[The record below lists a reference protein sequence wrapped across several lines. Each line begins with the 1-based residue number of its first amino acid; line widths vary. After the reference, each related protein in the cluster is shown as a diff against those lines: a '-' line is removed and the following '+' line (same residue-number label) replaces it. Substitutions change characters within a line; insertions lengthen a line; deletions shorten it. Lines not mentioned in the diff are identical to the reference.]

1 MDWRTFVRAHL
12 SEITGNPA
20 RDEEIVE
27 ELAQYAALRVE
38 DARTAGL
45 TEQQALERVTR
56 ELKSNTLASTLRE
69 ADRRRPAAPVPP
81 ISGERSIMR
90 DLWQDVGYALRL
102 LVRDRGFTAASVATL
117 TLGIGMTAAIFSV
130 VDRVLLRPMPY
141 PDAGRLVMVWETDRA
156 SGTSREPGSFPDFI
170 DYQQRTR
177 TLETIGA
184 FSPFDAN
191 LQPDRGDPSRAAAI
205 AATPEVLGMLGVRP
219 IAGRIFTAED
229 DRPNAP
235 GTVLISERLWDAA
248 FARQSVVGRTLRVND
263 RARVIIGIVP
273 TAADTGLAQMLLAAD
288 YGGGFATRDART
300 RVDLW
305 TPLQA
310 DGQRFPRRTHPFL
323 MMGKMRAGDGTAAA
337 QDELSAIAAALERE
351 YPENDK
357 RGVVVEPIAQ
367 VVLGPVGPPLVLLM
381 AAVGLVLLMACVNVA
396 NLLLTRGTKRL
407 RELAVRAALGAE
419 MTRLVRQFIAENIV
433 LTMGSGAAALALAYL
448 ALRVLLVTAPGD
460 IPRLADVGIDGRV
473 LLLAFGSCSAIA
485 LVFSLVPI
493 VQARRT
499 DLQTVLRGEESRG
512 ATEGQHGHLLRSGL
526 VILEVALAVMI
537 TTGAG
542 LLIKSFWQ
550 LRETDPGFQAAGVLK
565 AEFLL
570 PQSRYPVAGN
580 PIPTSPA
587 IVQFNQDLA
596 RRVTALPGVQSAA
609 FAANHPLD
617 GGFTSSFSAPG
628 RAAEAESWPEISI
641 RRVSPRYFET
651 LRTPLVAGRY
661 LEDRDLAQRGVVV
674 NQAVA
679 DLVFSGKNAVGQQIV
694 FFGPMAWT
702 IVGVVGN
709 ERFQGVAREAPIA
722 VYLHLDVLVSPAE
735 ALIVRTGGDAAV
747 LAASVRSAIKELDPQ
762 LVVFGLEPLENTLA
776 QSLSEERFLMAL
788 LGVFAALALV
798 LAAVGIHG
806 VLAYLV
812 AQRSR
817 EIGIRMALGASA
829 RRVLGAVVAQGA
841 TLTGLGLAVGFALA
855 FAARQLLSG
864 LLHGV
869 TATDIPTL
877 LAVIGVLGGVATMS
891 VWLPARRA
899 LHVDP
904 LVILR
909 RD

>member
-1 MDWRTFVRAHL
+1 
-12 SEITGNPA
+12 
-20 RDEEIVE
+20 
-27 ELAQYAALRVE
+27 
-38 DARTAGL
+38 
-45 TEQQALERVTR
+45 
-56 ELKSNTLASTLRE
+56 
-69 ADRRRPAAPVPP
+69 
-81 ISGERSIMR
+81 MR
-90 DLWQDVGYALRL
+90 
-102 LVRDRGFTAASVATL
+102 
-117 TLGIGMTAAIFSV
+117 
-130 VDRVLLRPMPY
+130 
-141 PDAGRLVMVWETDRA
+141 
-156 SGTSREPGSFPDFI
+156 
-170 DYQQRTR
+170 
-177 TLETIGA
+177 
-184 FSPFDAN
+184 
-191 LQPDRGDPSRAAAI
+191 
-205 AATPEVLGMLGVRP
+205 
-219 IAGRIFTAED
+219 
-229 DRPNAP
+229 
-235 GTVLISERLWDAA
+235 
-248 FARQSVVGRTLRVND
+248 
-263 RARVIIGIVP
+263 
-273 TAADTGLAQMLLAAD
+273 
-288 YGGGFATRDART
+288 
-300 RVDLW
+300 
-305 TPLQA
+305 
-310 DGQRFPRRTHPFL
+310 
-323 MMGKMRAGDGTAAA
+323 
-337 QDELSAIAAALERE
+337 
-351 YPENDK
+351 
-357 RGVVVEPIAQ
+357 Q
-367 VVLGPVGPPLVLLM
+367 VVLGPVGPPLLLLM
-381 AAVGLVLLMACVNVA
+381 AAVGLVLVMACVNVA

-407 RELAVRAALGAE
+407 REVAVRAALGAE
-419 MTRLVRQFIAENIV
+419 MRRLVRQFIAENIV
-433 LTMGSGAAALALAYL
+433 LTMGSGVAALALAYL

-460 IPRLADVGIDGRV
+460 IPRLADVSIDRRV
-473 LLLAFGSCSAIA
+473 LLMAFGSCSVIA

-493 VQARRT
+493 FQARRT
-499 DLQTVLRGEESRG
+499 DLQTVLRSEESRG

-587 IVQFNQDLA
+587 IVQFNQTLA
-596 RRVTALPGVQSAA
+596 RRVAAVPGVRSAA

-617 GGFTSSFSAPG
+617 GGFASSFSAPG

-641 RRVSPRYFET
+641 RRISPGYFET

-661 LEDRDLAQRGVVV
+661 LDDRDLAQRGVVV

-679 DLVFSGKNAVGQQIV
+679 ELVFPGKNAVGQQIV

-709 ERFQGVAREAPIA
+709 ERFQGVDREAPIA
-722 VYLHLDVLVSPAE
+722 VYLHLHVLVSPAE
-735 ALIVRTGGDAAV
+735 SLIVRTDGDAAA
-747 LAASVRSAIKELDPQ
+747 LAAGVRAAIHGLDPQ
-762 LVVFGLEPLENTLA
+762 LVVFGLEPLANTLA

-806 VLAYLV
+806 VLAYVV

-817 EIGIRMALGASA
+817 EIGIRMALGANA
-829 RRVLGAVVAQGA
+829 RRVLSAVVAQGA

-855 FAARQLLSG
+855 FAARQLLAG

-869 TATDIPTL
+869 TATDIATL

-899 LHVDP
+899 VHVDP